1 MRSLRGRDLDEP
13 GRLGETLRAGVLEGE
28 GVAATREGTASL
40 SRSESEMDA
49 AMLDLYLTLFLFS
62 ALFHNFVSTFRNFY
76 ETHWRGNFLVP
87 LLVN

>member
-49 AMLDLYLTLFLFS
+49 AMLDCTYLCFCSLQ
-62 ALFHNFVSTFRNFY
+62 
-76 ETHWRGNFLVP
+76 
-87 LLVN
+87 LLSHQCKYLSKLS